1 MLVCELG
8 DKIRVMVLENYFF
21 RGGGRGIGEKLNEKN
36 TSLYHKHIE
45 GKN

>member
-21 RGGGRGIGEKLNEKN
+21 RGGGEIGEKLNEKN